1 MIARASLVVGS
12 VVLLAV
18 LIQVTFLAR
27 LGFPGATPDLVVVAV
42 VALGLAMGSA
52 AGGIAGLAAAVALGL
67 AAPVPGLMG
76 VQALVYVVI
85 GFTVG
90 RIVDPRD
97 RSIWVIMGIVGLST
111 GAAVLAVASLSAILG
126 SDRVM
131 WDVVPGLTLSSTL
144 YGVLLAPLV
153 VPGVGALSRGLVSE
167 LAT

>member
-1 MIARASLVVGS
+1 MIGRASLVVAS

-18 LIQVTFLAR
+18 LIQVTFLTR
-27 LGFPGATPDLVVVAV
+27 LGLPGATPDLVVVAV
-42 VALGLAMGSA
+42 VGLGLAMGSVV
-52 AGGIAGLAAAVALGL
+52 GGIAGFSAAVALGL

-85 GFTVG
+85 GFSVG

-97 RSIWVIMGIVGLST
+97 RSIWVIMGISGLST
-111 GAAVLAVASLSAILG
+111 AAAVLAVASLSAILG

-131 WDVVPGLTLSSTL
+131 WDVVPGLTLSSAL
-144 YGVLLAPLV
+144 YGVMLAPLV
-153 VPGVGALSRGLVSE
+153 VPFTGALSRGLVSE